1 MVKRDVLP
9 KDSDIKIEFI
19 TDKADK
25 DLIGDFDGKEENE
38 RRLSEVN
45 DYDFRWECI
54 R

>member
-25 DLIGDFDGKEENE
+25 VFIGDFDGEQENE
-38 RRLSEVN
+38 RRLK
-45 DYDFRWECI
+45 
-54 R
+54 